1 MPNFFK
7 TVRKGAIN
15 GAKYGAIAATGV
27 SAVGVGLLAITTQ
40 GSTGPREDIRY
51 FFGMLLGGS
60 LILSS
65 PFVLLAGIAVGALFA
80 DAGNNTDRME
90 ENLVM

>member
-7 TVRKGAIN
+7 TVKKGAMN
-15 GAKYGAIAATGV
+15 GAKNGAMAAAGV
-27 SAVGVGLLAITTQ
+27 SAVGVGLLAISTQ
-40 GSTGPREDIRY
+40 GSTHPREDIRY
-51 FFGMLLGGS
+51 LFGILLGGG

-90 ENLVM
+90 ENLRM